1 MKKALLLLLILSLCL
16 TGCSS
21 KEVTVTYPFADLTIQ
36 LPEDYIDLSG
46 EEFARDLNF
55 VFGKDP
61 IAVNGHREEKATF
74 AAYGLDLDLQTY
86 GDLLM
91 KSNQVTGQLIQKDGI
106 WNFTYASGEFTY
118 VVTLWETDSAFWT
131 VQAYCM
137 TREYNKVKNDIW
149 DILSSVT
156 V

>member
-1 MKKALLLLLILSLCL
+1 MRKLLLLLLILCLCL
-16 TGCSS
+16 TGCGS
-21 KEVTVTYPFADLTIQ
+21 KTAMVSHSFEDLTIH

-46 EEFARDLNF
+46 EEFAQDLNF

-61 IAVNGHREEKATF
+61 IAVNGHREKKATF
-74 AAYGLDLDLQTY
+74 AAYGLELDLQTY

-91 KSNQVTGQLIQKDGI
+91 KSNQVVGQLSEKDGI
-106 WNFTYASGEFTY
+106 WQFSYASGGFTY
-118 VVTLWETDSAFWT
+118 VVTVWETENAFWT

-137 TREYNKVKNDIW
+137 TQEYNRVQDDIW
-149 DILSSVT
+149 NILSSVT